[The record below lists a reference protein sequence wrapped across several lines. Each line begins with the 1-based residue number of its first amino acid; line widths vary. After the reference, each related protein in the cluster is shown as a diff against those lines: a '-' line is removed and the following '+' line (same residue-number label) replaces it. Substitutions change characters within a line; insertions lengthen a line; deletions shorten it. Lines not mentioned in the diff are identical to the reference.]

1 MRRLLLPTS
10 MDNVDENCSK
20 NIMVS
25 VGEKQNA
32 VDDREKTVET
42 GWCRLKNLA
51 LCFCLCLLKCVSCSI
66 VDMNLVGNV

>member
-1 MRRLLLPTS
+1 

-32 VDDREKTVET
+32 VDDRKKVVKNGRWSRDCE
-42 GWCRLKNLA
+42 NLA
-51 LCFCLCLLKCVSCSI
+51 LCFDLCLLKCVSCNM
-66 VDMNLVGNV
+66 VDMNMAENV